1 MYRFSYAEVLEE
13 TPQSGRDRERMAME
27 HAIHLLQAGM
37 KAGADSREAIDALH
51 FCRRLWALLIE
62 DLGHPDNQL
71 PTKLRADIIS
81 IGLWIMREAEEIRQG
96 RSRNFQGIIDVTKSL
111 AEGLR

>member
-13 TPQSGRDRERMAME
+13 TPQTARERERMAME
-27 HAIHLLQAGM
+27 HAINLLETAARKGS
-37 KAGADSREAIDALH
+37 GSRESVEALH
-51 FCRRLWALLIE
+51 FCSRLWTLLME
-62 DLGHPDNQL
+62 DLGHPENQL

-81 IGLWIMREAEEIRQG
+81 IGVWIMREAEEIRQG
-96 RSRNFQGIIDVTKSL
+96 RSRNYQGIIDVTRAI